1 MKEQIV
7 EKSQDRL
14 AILDEIAKLEKE
26 GCFDVDPEKDPPT
39 IVLTPDNVDYLKE
52 RSTSR
57 IKRRVA
63 NKVGEKFLD
72 EILRNNKLILLKK

>member
-26 GCFDVDPEKDPPT
+26 GMFRC
-39 IVLTPDNVDYLKE
+39 
-52 RSTSR
+52 
-57 IKRRVA
+57 
-63 NKVGEKFLD
+63 
-72 EILRNNKLILLKK
+72 

>member
-26 GCFDVDPEKDPPT
+26 GRFDVDPEKDPPT
-39 IVLTPDNVDYLKE
+39 IVLTPDNVDYLK
-52 RSTSR
+52 
-57 IKRRVA
+57 
-63 NKVGEKFLD
+63 
-72 EILRNNKLILLKK
+72 

>member
-26 GCFDVDPEKDPPT
+26 GCFDVDP
-39 IVLTPDNVDYLKE
+39 
-52 RSTSR
+52 
-57 IKRRVA
+57 
-63 NKVGEKFLD
+63 
-72 EILRNNKLILLKK
+72 KKIRQQ

>member
-26 GCFDVDPEKDPPT
+26 GRFDVDPEKDPPT
-39 IVLTPDNVDYLKE
+39 IVLTPDNVDKWNRKFRKSSN
-52 RSTSR
+52 RSN
-57 IKRRVA
+57 A
-63 NKVGEKFLD
+63 NMQSL
-72 EILRNNKLILLKK
+72 